1 MAYPHAIAAPHRR
14 DEHAV
19 IYIWRRAPTPERRRA
34 QVLGVKQYLEK
45 LQSSQTF
52 YKNSVGNSK
61 VAKSGHVYAKVKFG
75 DFTKEAYDEW
85 RAKGGKKLPNQMY

>member
-1 MAYPHAIAAPHRR
+1 M
-14 DEHAV
+14 
-19 IYIWRRAPTPERRRA
+19 
-34 QVLGVKQYLEK
+34 KQYLEK

-75 DFTKEAYDEW
+75 DFTKEPTTTGAR
-85 RAKGGKKLPNQMY
+85 RAAARRTTTRRAARRTAWF